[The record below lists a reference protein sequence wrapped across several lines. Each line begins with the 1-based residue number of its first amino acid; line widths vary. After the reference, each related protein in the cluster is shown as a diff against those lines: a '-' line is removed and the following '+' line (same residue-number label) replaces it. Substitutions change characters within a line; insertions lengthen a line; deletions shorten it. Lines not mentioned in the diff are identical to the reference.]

1 MENQMNDNLNINLNH
16 KSEPNNENNLKP
28 NTHTP
33 LLNILFSIYLFSFL
47 RFIYLKIFVLP
58 GKLYTLFSKEEELK
72 EQKIK
77 EEIAYENKE
86 IKEEIAYENKYM
98 KSYQDL
104 SDDYFLTEE
113 ELNNY
118 SRILLNNEKT
128 EEEKQEEILK
138 THLDKLINSI
148 ILEKTPIGNVIMFYN
163 NNKESFEY
171 YSDATIPYR
180 YLETIARKYVIT
192 FKCKKIYIDMTK
204 ELKKYEEKCKE
215 KIEENRIMKEMED
228 IKKVEDGQETTKKS
242 VFAKFKTYNKEAG
255 SGKVNTAP
263 PPKNSM
269 PNINSKN
276 INSKNNDNAIQLLKE
291 KSNRF
296 TCMGKFANYNML
308 KKIDLKLV
316 NKKYNLTF
324 SEYKKLNNLKI

>member
-1 MENQMNDNLNINLNH
+1 MEHKMNDKMND
-16 KSEPNNENNLKP
+16 KMDYNNENNFKH
-28 NTHTP
+28 NTP
-33 LLNILFSIYLFSFL
+33 LLNILFSIYFFCFL
-47 RFIYLKIFVLP
+47 RFIYLKIFGFSLSD
-58 GKLYTLFSKEEELK
+58 KLNTCFSE
-72 EQKIK
+72 EQKNKEKDEIK
-77 EEIAYENKE
+77 EIKE

-98 KSYQDL
+98 DSFQNL
-104 SDDYFLTEE
+104 SEDYFFTEE

-118 SRILLNNEKT
+118 SQILLDNEKS
-128 EEEKQEEILK
+128 EEEKQDEIRK
-138 THLDKLINSI
+138 NHLDKLMNSI
-148 ILEKTPIGNVIMFYN
+148 LLEKTPVGNVIMFYN

-192 FKCKKIYIDMTK
+192 FKCKKIYIDMNK
-204 ELKKYEEKCKE
+204 ELKKYEDKCKE
-215 KIEENRIMKEMED
+215 KIEENRIIKEKED
-228 IKKVEDGQETTKKS
+228 CKKAEGGQENPKKS

-255 SGKVNTAP
+255 SGKVNSAP

-276 INSKNNDNAIQLLKE
+276 KENTIQILKE

-324 SEYKKLNNLKI
+324 SEYKKLNNLKT